1 MAKGK
6 GIVVNFKANAAPVK
20 SALSQIEK
28 ASRTL
33 TKHLN
38 EIDKLLEF
46 DPSNVNLLTQKQDLL
61 QKAIANTTDQLKAM
75 EEAQEDITSGYQ
87 RWQQNQNAIEK
98 NASAIAQMSAQLE
111 DAKAEMRDMWSAVGD
126 GSATVQDYEAAAQKV
141 AELTKELAKLE
152 STQTELANTP
162 DLINEDT
169 YQSYLTTV
177 ERLRTN
183 LQQLRTQQQEA
194 NAAIADGGRS
204 AQEAARNAEA
214 QARADEERRQAAER
228 AAEADRRAR
237 QASQEYKTALDKL
250 KTSANAV
257 KNDIQ
262 EMASVAA
269 AGVTALGSAV
279 AAGTAAVTKT
289 GMEFTSSMS
298 NVKALSG
305 ATIED
310 MELLDE
316 AAREAG
322 ANTSKSAYESA
333 DALGFMALAGWDTTQ
348 MLEGLMPILRAS
360 EAGAM
365 DLATCSDLV
374 TDSMSALGVA
384 TGDLEHYLN
393 ICSKAQ
399 SSSNTSMQ
407 QLLEAYVGCGG
418 MLREL
423 NVPLETSA
431 TLLGT
436 LANRGIKGSEA
447 GTALNSILVNLIGAN
462 KNAASA
468 MQDMGIS
475 AFDAQG
481 HFIGLEETLKLVK
494 SKLDEYGD
502 DTEKITQLE
511 AKLGGKTQLDTLQ
524 ALLAGVSGEYDIL
537 NEKITN
543 CNGAL
548 ESTAKT
554 MQDNLSGDITSLKSA
569 LEGVEITIFK
579 SLEEPFRSAA
589 QNVTKELRDLNAAC
603 SEGELAESLSRA
615 AQALSEFISKM
626 AEFAADEAFP
636 TLISW
641 LEWVANNSDVIIS
654 AITGM
659 GAAWASWKIMQY
671 ATHLKELVSAIQLV
685 NSAAAAQNA
694 AQNAVAASGN
704 AAAASEEAMAVAA
717 NKLAAAQ
724 MLAVAAFAAL
734 AVAIGTFIAK
744 QIDAAAENLRSKNQ
758 LDETTQALYDQAEA
772 YKESAQAAEENCSE
786 ADKTAE
792 TTKRYWEEV
801 QSLVDEEGKAT
812 GSSEDLKRAVMRL
825 NEAAGTNIEV
835 VNGQI
840 QGYNDLVTSMD
851 DYIERARRAAKLNA
865 LEGNY
870 GEAVLNID
878 DVTKQYE
885 RAYADRIIAYSKYEK
900 NMEDLRKMEASNTYD
915 PAEYNRLLAE
925 NEVLGDQ
932 LAEAQV
938 RENALRDRKESYE
951 KTMTEYE
958 DLLNEDIYSSLPSK
972 EEAMRQA
979 SESEGEKMGDYFRRN
994 AELAE
999 MGVKQSWE
1007 DLQASLDDLDNKLA
1021 IHGISESDYW
1031 AKRRELLQDSQYK
1044 ENAQWWEYFDE
1055 VEEYYD
1061 KLSETERKAQEQ
1073 ETKEK
1078 EDADKEAQREQEKNI
1093 EDQIA
1098 AVKERQETDNDYT
1111 KEMMYNDMETII
1123 SGLDKE
1129 SDIYKKYN
1137 AEIIKGRR
1145 ELADELQKLET
1156 EKNKEKV
1163 SEIEKQ
1169 LQQEVN
1175 EYKNQMQKLQK
1186 ERDDYFNKWF
1196 DTSKFT
1202 STSKQKDKDGKEADV
1217 FSLADPKEALKEIE
1231 EYEKA
1236 EEKLTARNVS
1246 QNVLDW
1252 IDTLDKATAK
1262 DTIDTLNHM
1271 SDSKLQEYSKNFD
1284 AYKQKVEKKTENKYG
1299 KQIDDLNTDFVQK
1312 VDGLLAQLPDRAE
1325 AEGANTVA
1333 GFIAGMESKDGDISE
1348 AVTSFT
1354 DEIIDGI
1361 KENLDIHSPS
1371 KETGELGEN
1380 TAQGFLEKF
1389 AGEDIAGAVDDFTD
1403 TFLAKLAQKDPDI
1416 RKALDDT
1423 FTGNFSD
1430 ALANMDTLAQS
1441 AMSGLADAFGGKM
1454 PSLPDITR
1462 LSLPAAGSV
1471 SEAVGSGNMAALS
1484 EKIEEMKAQMESLKA
1499 EAAGSGNMTD
1509 ISGKLDEMKAQME
1522 AFRSSEAVSAEQTV
1536 KLEITLTG
1544 RLEADMDKLVAVISQ
1559 KLNNVAIQTGKQR
1572 FSI

>member
-61 QKAIANTTDQLKAM
+61 QKAIANTTDQLKGM
-75 EEAQEDITSGYQ
+75 EAAQADITAGYE
-87 RWQQNQNAIEK
+87 RWKETQQTIETNARTIANLSKQLEQATTEMNELWIAAGEG
-98 NASAIAQMSAQLE
+98 NASEQE
-111 DAKAEMRDMWSAVGD
+111 F
-126 GSATVQDYEAAAQKV
+126 EAAAQRV
-141 AELTKELAKLE
+141 AKLTANIDELNSKQKELAD
-152 STQTELANTP
+152 TP
-162 DLINEDT
+162 DLISEDQ

-177 ERLRTN
+177 ERLRTD
-183 LQQLRTQQQEA
+183 LQQLGTQQA
-194 NAAIADGGRS
+194 DTNAAIADGGRS

-310 MELLDE
+310 MKLLDE

-481 HFIGLEETLKLVK
+481 RFIGLEETLKLVK

-524 ALLAGVSGEYDIL
+524 ALLSGVSGEYDTL

-671 ATHLKELVSAIQLV
+671 ATHLQELVGAINLV
-685 NSAAAAQNA
+685 KSAAATSAA
-694 AQNAVAASGN
+694 AQGALAASG
-704 AAAASEEAMAVAA
+704 ASAAASEEA
-717 NKLAAAQ
+717 LAAAAQTMATAQ
-724 MLAVAAFAAL
+724 MLAYAAVIALTAAI
-734 AVAIGTFIAK
+734 ATFIAK
-744 QIDAAAENLRSKNQ
+744 QIDAAAENLRNKNS

-772 YKESAQAAEENCSE
+772 YEAALQAAREKGNEV
-786 ADKTAE
+786 DKNAE
-792 TTKRYWEEV
+792 TSRNYWETV
-801 QSLVDEEGKAT
+801 KKLVDEEGRAK
-812 GSSEDLKRAVMRL
+812 GSSESLEKAVKDL

-835 VNGQI
+835 INGQI
-840 QGYNDLVTSMD
+840 QGYKDLKLSID
-851 DYIERARRAAKLNA
+851 DYIESARRAAKKSY
-865 LEGNY
+865 LEDSY
-870 GEAVLNID
+870 GEAIYNLDDTKEQYQRVLDEKNAAYEEYT
-878 DVTKQYE
+878 TKQAQLKEDEARGYSEGIPYE
-885 RAYADRIIAYSKYEK
+885 QLYEETEAAKERFTSATVQLNSLSKDIENYENVIK
-900 NMEDLRKMEASNTYD
+900 
-915 PAEYNRLLAE
+915 
-925 NEVLGDQ
+925 
-932 LAEAQV
+932 
-938 RENALRDRKESYE
+938 
-951 KTMTEYE
+951 EYE
-958 DLLNEDIYSSLPSK
+958 NLSKPVSPSK

-979 SESEGEKMGDYFRRN
+979 GESDAKRMEDINRQN
-994 AELAE
+994 AELAKN
-999 MGVKQSWE
+999 GAKQSWE

-1031 AKRRELLQDSQYK
+1031 AERRKLLQDSQYK

-1137 AEIIKGRR
+1137 SEIIKGRR

-1169 LQQEVN
+1169 LQEEVN
-1175 EYKNQMQKLQK
+1175 EYKSQMQKLQK

-1202 STSKQKDKDGKEADV
+1202 STSKQKDKNGKEADV

-1231 EYEKA
+1231 DYEKA

-1284 AYKQKVEKKTENKYG
+1284 AYKEKVEKKTENKYG

-1312 VDGLLAQLPDRAE
+1312 VDGLLAQIPDRAE

-1354 DEIIDGI
+1354 DDIINGI
-1361 KENLDIHSPS
+1361 KEKLDIHSPS

-1423 FTGNFSD
+1423 FTGNFAD

-1441 AMSGLADAFGGKM
+1441 AMNGLATAFGGKM

-1471 SEAVGSGNMAALS
+1471 SEAAGSGNMAILS
-1484 EKIEEMKAQMESLKA
+1484 EKIDEMKAQMESLKA
-1499 EAAGSGNMTD
+1499 ESSGSGNMTD

-1522 AFRSSEAVSAEQTV
+1522 AFKSSETVSAEQTV

>member
-75 EEAQEDITSGYQ
+75 EEAQGDITSGYQ

-183 LQQLRTQQQEA
+183 LQQLRTQQSET

-298 NVKALSG
+298 NVRALSG

-348 MLEGLMPILRAS
+348 MLEGLMPVLRAS

-468 MQDMGIS
+468 MRDMGVS
-475 AFDAQG
+475 AFDANG
-481 HFIGLEETLKLVK
+481 RFIGLEETLKLVK

-524 ALLAGVSGEYDIL
+524 ALLSGVSGEYDTL

-704 AAAASEEAMAVAA
+704 AAAASEEALAVAT
-717 NKLAAAQ
+717 NKLAAAK
-724 MLAVAAFAAL
+724 MLAVAA
-734 AVAIGTFIAK
+734 AVALTAAIATFIAK

-772 YKESAQAAEENCSE
+772 YKESAQAAEENCRE

-851 DYIERARRAAKLNA
+851 NYIERARRAAKLNA

-878 DVTKQYE
+878 DVTQQYE
-885 RAYADRIIAYSKYEK
+885 DAYNERIKAAEDYERKRTRYLNSDKSNSKEERQRYEDEMNAAADY
-900 NMEDLRKMEASNTYD
+900 
-915 PAEYNRLLAE
+915 LA
-925 NEVLGDQ
+925 Q
-932 LAEAQV
+932 TQT

-951 KTMTEYE
+951 KTMNDYE
-958 DLLNEDIYSSLPSK
+958 SLLSEDVQVTSPSK
-972 EEAMRQA
+972 EEAMKQA
-979 SESEGEKMGDYFRRN
+979 GESDARRMEDINRKN

-1098 AVKERQETDNDYT
+1098 AVKERQELDNSYT

-1145 ELADELQKLET
+1145 ELAEELQRVET
-1156 EKNKEKV
+1156 VKNKEKV

-1169 LQQEVN
+1169 LQEEVN
-1175 EYKNQMQKLQK
+1175 SYKNQMQQLQK

-1202 STSKQKDKDGKEADV
+1202 STSKQKDKNGKEADV
-1217 FSLADPKEALKEIE
+1217 FTLADPKEALKEIE
-1231 EYEKA
+1231 DYEKA
-1236 EEKLTARNVS
+1236 EEKLRARGVSENVM
-1246 QNVLDW
+1246 DW

-1284 AYKQKVEKKTENKYG
+1284 AYKQKVEQKTEDKYG
-1299 KQIDDLNTDFVQK
+1299 PQIEELNNDFVQK

-1333 GFIAGMESKDGDISE
+1333 GFIAGMESKKGDISE

-1361 KENLDIHSPS
+1361 KKNLDIHSPS

-1423 FTGNFSD
+1423 FTGNFSE

-1441 AMSGLADAFGGKM
+1441 AMSGLAAAFGGKM

-1471 SEAVGSGNMAALS
+1471 SEAAGSGNMAALS
-1484 EKIEEMKAQMESLKA
+1484 EKLDEMKAQMESLKA
-1499 EAAGSGNMTD
+1499 EAAGSSNMTD

-1522 AFRSSEAVSAEQTV
+1522 AFRSSEAISAEQTV

-1559 KLNNVAIQTGKQR
+1559 KLSNIAIQTGKQR